1 MLSATWIQF
10 AKIIA
15 DKLFAMAEE
24 KSGSLTPT
32 TEGSIHQNVDLV
44 STGTASAP
52 LHLKRSVSLS
62 N

>member
-1 MLSATWIQF
+1 MLSATWTQF

-32 TEGSIHQNVDLV
+32 TEGSIHQNVDLF
-44 STGTASAP
+44 STGTASSP